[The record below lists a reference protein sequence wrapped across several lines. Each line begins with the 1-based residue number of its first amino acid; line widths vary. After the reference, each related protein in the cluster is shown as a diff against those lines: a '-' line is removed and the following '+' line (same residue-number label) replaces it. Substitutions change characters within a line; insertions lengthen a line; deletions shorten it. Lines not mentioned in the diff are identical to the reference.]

1 MSWLSEYVA
10 TIDPISEAPM
20 AYNLWAGVSV
30 LSAVL
35 KKNIWLNYKT
45 FTVYPNQ
52 YIVLVG
58 PPGVGKG
65 EAIHPAH
72 GLTKDHGL
80 VNYLSDR
87 ITAPRIIER
96 LFQGFTSQIKV
107 TNGKV
112 TSGAKDSSATLMST
126 ELPTL
131 LTSSD
136 WMLQFLCDAWDRNK
150 FEYDTKNKGSH
161 LITDM
166 CTSLMGACTPDY
178 IRKLNKD
185 SMATV
190 QSGFSAR
197 TLFIYA
203 EEKSKSLNWGIN
215 LQTSPDTLKALDK
228 LALDLVALSNM
239 SGEMTLDSFAQ
250 AEWNKFK
257 NLLTT
262 DESDSEAYKNFR
274 SRQHIHVLK
283 LAMTLAASET
293 HSYVITRQVLLKAI
307 AMVESVAEG
316 VDLIF
321 RGVGESDL
329 SAVTA
334 RLQTYIEKRGNVTYN
349 QLIKDNMRY
358 MNSAQITQVIDVLK
372 LIGFITVASVG
383 LQQHISYAGTPIL
396 KSKMNGVIP

>member
-1 MSWLSEYVA
+1 MSWLRDYVS

-20 AYNLWAGVSV
+20 AYNLWAAVSV

-35 KKNIWLNYKT
+35 KKNVHLNYKT
-45 FTVYPNQ
+45 FTIYPNQ

-72 GLTKDHGL
+72 ELAKSGQL

-112 TSGAKDSSATLMST
+112 TTGAKDSSATLMST

-185 SMATV
+185 SMAAV
-190 QSGFSAR
+190 NSGFSAR
-197 TLFIYA
+197 TLFVYA
-203 EEKSKSLNWGIN
+203 EEKSKSLDWGIN
-215 LQTSPDTLKALDK
+215 LKSSPTIEKQLEALAQR
-228 LALDLVALSNM
+228 LISISNM
-239 SGEMTLDSFAQ
+239 SGEMTLDNFAQ
-250 AEWNKFK
+250 DEWNKFK
-257 NLLTT
+257 RDLTVA
-262 DESDSEAYKNFR
+262 ESDSEAYKNFR
-274 SRQHIHVLK
+274 SRQHVHVLK
-283 LAMTLAASET
+283 LAMTLTAAESQT
-293 HSYVITRQVLLKAI
+293 YVITRATLIKAI

-316 VDLIF
+316 VDAIF

-329 SAVTA
+329 SSVTA
-334 RLQTYIEKRGNVTYN
+334 RLQTYIEKKGTVSYN
-349 QLIKDNMRY
+349 ILVKDNMRY
-358 MNSAQITQVIDVLK
+358 INQAQMVQVIDMLK
-372 LIGFITVASVG
+372 LIGFITVANVG
-383 LQQHISYAGTPIL
+383 LVQQISYSGNPLT
-396 KSKMNGVIP
+396 KMAVGIIP